1 MTEPEVVAAVRG
13 AQPVPEPRNGRSPR
27 RSERQEEAPL
37 LVEIAWLIIETA
49 TAISRLRRI
58 LIRL

>member
-1 MTEPEVVAAVRG
+1 MTEPEGIAATVGPGAAPESRG
-13 AQPVPEPRNGRSPR
+13 ERSPQ
-27 RSERQEEAPL
+27 RSERQEETPL
-37 LVEIAWLIIETA
+37 LVEVAWLVIETA

>member
-1 MTEPEVVAAVRG
+1 MTEPEVVAATPGTQAAPESRG
-13 AQPVPEPRNGRSPR
+13 EKLPR
-27 RSERQEEAPL
+27 RSERQEETPL
-37 LVEIAWLIIETA
+37 LVEVAWLIIETA